1 MIQASARKPK
11 AGANILGF
19 KVRQFLKNL
28 LGSQTIRQKIQHIT
42 NYGSAGREYKGA
54 RRIVLNQP

>member
-19 KVRQFLKNL
+19 KVRQFLKNF

-42 NYGSAGREYKGA
+42 NTDPQAANTRA
-54 RRIVLNQP
+54 PAALF

>member
-1 MIQASARKPK
+1 MIEASARKPK
-11 AGANILGF
+11 AGADILGF

-42 NYGSAGREYKGA
+42 NTDA
-54 RRIVLNQP
+54 

>member
-11 AGANILGF
+11 TGANILGF
-19 KVRQFLKNL
+19 KVRQFLKNF

-42 NYGSAGREYKGA
+42 NTDPQAANTRA
-54 RRIVLNQP
+54 PAALF